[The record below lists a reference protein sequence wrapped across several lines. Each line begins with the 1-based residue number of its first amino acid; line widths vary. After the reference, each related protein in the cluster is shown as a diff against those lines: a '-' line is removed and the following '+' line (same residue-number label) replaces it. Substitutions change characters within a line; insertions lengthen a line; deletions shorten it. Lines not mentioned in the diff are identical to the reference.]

1 MYLIEGLKNWA
12 QGIVIAII
20 IGTILEMILPENN
33 NKKYI
38 KTVIGL
44 YIVFT
49 IISPVISNIMG
60 GNIKIE
66 NYIDVEKYAT
76 VSGYA
81 NYEQTILL
89 ENDSK
94 VEDVYIKTLKQDIS
108 AKIKQKGYYVSDIKI
123 DIETSSK
130 EKYGEILGIYIW
142 ISESKVQENVININ
156 SVNVVEINVSAT
168 NSANTNT
175 KVSDV
180 SEGKINEIKE
190 FLNNTYG
197 IEKSKIHRNE

>member
-1 MYLIEGLKNWA
+1 MIEGLKNWA

-49 IISPVISNIMG
+49 IISPVISGIMG

-108 AKIKQKGYYVSDIKI
+108 TKIKQKGYYVSNIKI
-123 DIETSSK
+123 DIETNSK
-130 EKYGEILGIYIW
+130 EKYGEILGINLR
-142 ISESKVQENVININ
+142 ISESKAQENVININ
-156 SVNVVEINVSAT
+156 SVNAVEINISAT
-168 NSANTNT
+168 NSANTNA

-197 IEKSKIHRNE
+197 IEKSKIHINE

>member
-1 MYLIEGLKNWA
+1 MIEGLKNWA

-49 IISPVISNIMG
+49 VISPVISGIMG

-81 NYEQTILL
+81 NYEQTIIL

-108 AKIKQKGYYVSDIKI
+108 TRIKQKGYNANSINI
-123 DIETSSK
+123 DIETTSK
-130 EKYGEILGIYIW
+130 ENYGKILGLYIS
-142 ISESKVQENVININ
+142 ISESKAQENTININ
-156 SVNVVEINVSAT
+156 EVNTVKINVSAT
-168 NSANTNT
+168 NSTNT
-175 KVSDV
+175 TTQLSDV

-190 FLNNTYG
+190 FLMDTYG
-197 IEKSKIHRNE
+197 IEKSKIHINE